1 MTNSAYVPLFE
12 ATRGRIVESTHF
24 GAVAIVNV
32 NGELV
37 ARLGEPTLCT
47 YLRSSAKPFQALPF
61 IEAHGEEHFHLSR
74 QEVAILCASHA
85 GTDEHVR
92 VVSAIQKKI
101 GITEQD
107 LLCGTHT
114 PFNGETS
121 RRMIQNGE
129 ELTPNRHNCSG
140 KHTGM
145 IALAMMQGVPVE
157 DYISIQHP
165 IQQQILRV
173 FSEMVDLKPDEV
185 EIGIDGCSVPTF
197 AVPLHHAALGYARLA
212 DPSKLNPDR
221 AAAIRQIVRAMTG
234 NPMMIAGPK
243 LFDTLLMDIAGNKFL
258 TKMGAEGFQALA
270 ILPDAIERGSQGMG
284 IALKIAEGDLD
295 GRARPLVMLELLRQ
309 IGAISAYEL
318 NALKD
323 LGRRPI
329 YNFRHLQVGEYRP
342 AFTLKL

>member
-1 MTNSAYVPLFE
+1 MTNAAYVPVFE
-12 ATRGRIVESTHF
+12 ATRGKIVESTHF

-37 ARLGEPTLCT
+37 AHLGEPTLRT
-47 YLRSSAKPFQALPF
+47 FLRSSAKPFQVLPF
-61 IEAHGEEHFHLSR
+61 IEAHGEDFYHLTS

-101 GITEQD
+101 GINEQA

-114 PFNGETS
+114 PFNAETS
-121 RRMIQNGE
+121 RRMIQKGE

-145 IALAMMQGVPVE
+145 IALAKMQGEPLD
-157 DYISIQHP
+157 DYISIRHP
-165 IQQQILRV
+165 IQQQILRA
-173 FSEMVDLKPDEV
+173 FSDMVDLRPDEV

-197 AVPLHHAALGYARLA
+197 AIPLTHAAFGYARLA
-212 DPSKLNPDR
+212 DPSKLNPSR
-221 AAAIRQIVRAMTG
+221 AAAVRQIVQAMTG

-243 LFDTLLMDIAGNKFL
+243 LFDTLLMNIAGNKFL

-270 ILPDAIERGSQGMG
+270 IFPDAIEKGSSGMG

-295 GRARPLVMLELLRQ
+295 SRARPLVMLELLRQ
-309 IGAISAYEL
+309 IGAISAVEL
-318 NALKD
+318 DTLKD